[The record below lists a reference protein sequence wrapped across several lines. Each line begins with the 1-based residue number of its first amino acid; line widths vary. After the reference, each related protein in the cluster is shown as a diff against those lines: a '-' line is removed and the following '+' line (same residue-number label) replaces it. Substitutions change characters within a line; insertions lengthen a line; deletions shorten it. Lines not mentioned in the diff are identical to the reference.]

1 MPWTVG
7 GPLKRIDDSANQC
20 EGAQWFRY
28 PVAKDVIMEL
38 LVLGPLTVRR
48 DGLDLPVNS
57 PKLRAAL
64 AYLVVRAREL
74 VTAEALID
82 AVWDERPPVSA
93 TNTLQTYISQLRHLL
108 EPDHTP
114 GAEWRVLRT
123 LPGGYQLRT
132 DPERID
138 HVRFEEA
145 LRNGRR
151 ALLAADAA
159 KAAELLRDGLGLWQ
173 GAAYANVDGAAVRS
187 EAARLDELR
196 LVALQLRLDADLE
209 CGRHA
214 EVVGELDRLVREEPW
229 REAFIGQ
236 FMLALYRCGRQA
248 DALACYREARRR
260 HADELAIDP
269 SPQLQELERR
279 ILRQDPRLAMPTPPA
294 PPEPAAGHGPHR
306 RRWPIV
312 VAGLATAAVLATLFT
327 LGRAADNPS
336 PARPVGVFNEF
347 DLAVHPGL
355 GYDLDIPP
363 GRPADWHAT
372 NNPRSPDFDFLDLY
386 RTSAKAPAPQN
397 QISGV
402 DLHNTND
409 FNAIHLVADT
419 DSPSVC
425 TGLPQQGGG
434 NVKMRAM
441 HAGARVCLHTREN
454 RWAMLAVTR
463 PPTDREAVLLLH
475 VTVLTS

>member
-1 MPWTVG
+1 
-7 GPLKRIDDSANQC
+7 
-20 EGAQWFRY
+20 
-28 PVAKDVIMEL
+28 MEL

-48 DGLDLPVNS
+48 DGQDLPVSS

-64 AYLVVRAREL
+64 AYLVVHAREL

-82 AVWDERPPVSA
+82 AVWDERPPASA

-108 EPDHTP
+108 EPDHEP
-114 GAEWRVLRT
+114 GAAWRALRT
-123 LPGGYQLRT
+123 LPGGYQLRAE
-132 DPERID
+132 PERID

-145 LRNGRR
+145 LRDGRG
-151 ALLAADAA
+151 ALQAADPA
-159 KAAELLRDGLGLWQ
+159 KAADLLRDGLGLWR
-173 GAAYANVDGAAVRS
+173 GSAYANVDGAAVRS

-214 EVVGELDRLVREEPW
+214 EIVGELDRLVREEPW
-229 REAFIGQ
+229 REPFIGQ
-236 FMLALYRCGRQA
+236 LMLALYRCGRQA

-269 SPQLQELERR
+269 SLELQELERR
-279 ILRQDPRLAMPTPPA
+279 ILRQDPGLTLPAPPA
-294 PPEPAAGHGPHR
+294 PPEPAAGHGHRR
-306 RRWPIV
+306 RRWPTV
-312 VAGLATAAVLATLFT
+312 VAGLATAAVLAVLFT
-327 LGRAADNPS
+327 LGRADDNPS
-336 PARPVGVFNEF
+336 PAARPVRVFNEF

-372 NNPRSPDFDFLDLY
+372 NDPRSPDYDFLDLY
-386 RTSAKAPAPQN
+386 RTSAKALATQN

-409 FNAIHLVADT
+409 YNAIHLVADT
-419 DSPSVC
+419 DSPSAC

-434 NVKMRAM
+434 NVKMRAL
-441 HAGARVCLHTREN
+441 HARARVCLRTREN

-463 PPTDREAVLLLH
+463 PPADREAVLLLH